1 MATTGESEGRL
12 DRQHANAL
20 GSEARPGEN
29 WAILEQLFES
39 SPDAILTTNGEGA
52 ITRVNGQV
60 EKLFGYRREE
70 LLGQPVETLLPERF
84 RGGHAAHREAY
95 RAQPRVRSMGAGLE
109 LYGRRKDGSEFPVDI
124 MLGPIETEAGPLVLA
139 VVRDITDRK
148 RAENALRQS
157 EERLRQIAENVRE
170 VLFVMDFRGSG
181 TLLYVSPAYE
191 KIWGRSCQSLY
202 EHPMAWFEAIHPE
215 DRERLAPAME
225 RFLADGVF
233 EEEYRVVRPDGSIR
247 WVWDRSVPVQDATGA
262 VVRAVGIAEDITDRK
277 EAEDALRL
285 SEQRFRSLVEG
296 VKDYAIFLLDP
307 EGRVASWSPGAER
320 INGYRADEIVGQHF
334 SRFYTPEDALRD
346 KPARELKSAVAQG
359 RFEEEGWR
367 VRKDG
372 TRFWANVVVT
382 ALKDQSG
389 KVRGFVKVTRDFTE
403 RKKAEGAVLLELTN
417 VMVSNLDIRR
427 LLSAISAGIRQVV
440 PYDFASVALF
450 DPAIGKLRVQVLDT
464 SFGKDLPPADLILP
478 LADNPAGWTFTSR
491 EPLVLERLD
500 ATRFPAAALRH
511 LTTQGVQSAC
521 WMPLIS
527 RARVLGALAIGR
539 HQPGAFSEKD
549 LNLLSQVS
557 NQVALALDN
566 ADAFR
571 QIAELKDRLAEEKLY
586 LEEELRTEYN
596 FDEIVGESAALKRVL
611 KEVETVAPAD
621 ATVLVQGETGT
632 GKELIARAIHRL
644 STRRDHTFVKLNCA
658 AIPSGLLESE
668 LFGHEKGA
676 FTGAI
681 MQKIGRLEL
690 AHEGTLFLDEVG
702 DIPLEIQ
709 PKLLR
714 ALQEK
719 EFERLGSTR
728 TIPVDVRLVAATNR
742 DLARMVEER
751 QFRSDLYYR
760 LKVFPIT
767 VPPLRERPEDIPLL
781 VHYFAQRH
789 AQRMNKRI
797 DTIPSEAMNVLTH
810 WSWPGNVRELENLL
824 ERAVILSRGPVLQVP
839 LAELKS
845 LAEPAPVAESVGD
858 PPSGNGG
865 ATLEAKEREH
875 ILRVLRE
882 THGVIA
888 GPTGAAARLGLKRTT
903 LNSKMRKLGITRA
916 DFAPR

>member
-1 MATTGESEGRL
+1 MATTGEPEGSL
-12 DRQHANAL
+12 DRQRAEPLLAEHAQ
-20 GSEARPGEN
+20 REN
-29 WAILEQLFES
+29 QAILEKLFES
-39 SPDAILTTNGEGA
+39 SPDAILTANGEGT

-70 LLGQPVETLLPERF
+70 LLGQSVETLLPERF
-84 RGGHAAHREAY
+84 RGQHSAHREAY
-95 RAQPRVRSMGAGLE
+95 RAQPRMRSMGAGLE

-124 MLGPIETEAGPLVLA
+124 MLGPIETEKGPLVLA
-139 VVRDITDRK
+139 VVRNITDRR
-148 RAENALRQS
+148 RAEDALRQS
-157 EERLRQIAENVRE
+157 EERLRQIAEHVRE

-202 EHPMAWFEAIHPE
+202 ESPMAWFEAIHPE

-233 EEEYRVVRPDGSIR
+233 EEEYRVVRPDGSIS
-247 WVWDRSVPVQDATGA
+247 WIWDRSVPVRDASGA
-262 VVRAVGIAEDITDRK
+262 VVRSVGIAEDITDRK
-277 EAEDALRL
+277 EAEEALRL
-285 SEQRFRSLVEG
+285 SEERFRSLVEG
-296 VKDYAIFLLDP
+296 VKDYAIFMLDT

-320 INGYRADEIVGQHF
+320 IKGYRADEIIGQHF
-334 SRFYTPEDALRD
+334 SKFYTSEDVERGKPE
-346 KPARELKSAVAQG
+346 RELAGAVAQG
-359 RFEEEGWR
+359 RFEDEGWR

-372 TRFWANVVVT
+372 TRFWGNVVVT
-382 ALKDQSG
+382 ALKDKAG
-389 KVRGFVKVTRDFTE
+389 RVRGFVKVTRDFTE
-403 RKKAEGAVLLELTN
+403 RKKAEGALLLELTN

-427 LLSAISAGIRQVV
+427 LLSAISNGIRQVV
-440 PYDFASVALF
+440 PYDFASVALY

-464 SFGKDLPPADLILP
+464 PFGKDLPATDLVVP
-478 LADNPAGWTFTSR
+478 LADTPAGWTFTSR
-491 EPLVLERLD
+491 EPLVLERMD
-500 ATRFPAAALRH
+500 STRFPAAALRH
-511 LTTQGVQSAC
+511 LTAQGVKSAC

-527 RARVLGALAIGR
+527 RARVLGALTVAR
-539 HQPGAFSEKD
+539 RQPGAFTERD

-557 NQVALALDN
+557 HQVALALDN
-566 ADAFR
+566 AVAFR

-596 FDEIVGESAALKRVL
+596 FDEIVGESSALKRVL
-611 KEVETVAPAD
+611 KQVETVAPAD

-644 STRRDHTFVKLNCA
+644 STRREHTFVKLNCA

-668 LFGHEKGA
+668 LFGHERGA

-690 AHEGTLFLDEVG
+690 AHQGTLFLDEVG

-728 TIPVDVRLVAATNR
+728 TIPVDIRLIAATNR

-767 VPPLRERPEDIPLL
+767 IPPLRERPEDIPLL

-789 AQRMNKRI
+789 ARRMNKRI
-797 DTIPSEAMNVLTH
+797 ETVPSEAMNVLVR

-824 ERAVILSRGPVLQVP
+824 ERAVILSRGSVLQVP
-839 LAELKS
+839 LAELKP
-845 LAEPAPVAESVGD
+845 LAEPEPVAESVAG
-858 PPSGNGG
+858 PEEASA
-865 ATLEAKEREH
+865 ATLEATEREH
-875 ILRVLRE
+875 IIRVLRE
-882 THGVIA
+882 TKGVIA
-888 GPTGAAARLGLKRTT
+888 GPDGAAARLGLKRTT

-916 DFAPR
+916 DFAHH